1 MQPRVALSATKR
13 LMRPCMDKFL
23 ALNTLLEVADAGGF
37 SKAAQR
43 LGVATSSV
51 TRLMDS
57 LEASLG
63 TALLTRTP
71 RKVSLTDAGIAYV
84 EQVGKVL
91 DDLAEADESVF
102 DSGASPVGSLR
113 ISVPS
118 TYSRLRLAPHL
129 AAFVADN
136 PRVFLDVVVADRFA
150 DLALDRIDVAI
161 RIGLPDR
168 DANLIVRKLANNLR
182 YVVASHDYLERNGT
196 PQTPQALE
204 AHECLRVAYGGGY
217 RTRQVWIF
225 RQENFEQRVEQRVE
239 VRGHLL
245 SSSLDILLEAAM
257 AGRGIALLPEWL
269 VGAEI
274 RAGRLMRLLE
284 NFDASPHQGD
294 AVVYAAY
301 LPNRR
306 HSSKVRA
313 LVQFLEARLH
323 TSPEG

>member
-1 MQPRVALSATKR
+1 
-13 LMRPCMDKFL
+13 MDKLL

-57 LEASLG
+57 LEVSLG

-129 AAFVADN
+129 AAFLSEN
-136 PRVFLDVVVADRFA
+136 PRVFLDVVVADHFV

-182 YVVASHDYLERNGT
+182 YVVASHDYLARSGT

-217 RTRQVWIF
+217 RTRQVWTF
-225 RQENFEQRVEQRVE
+225 RRDSVDERVE

-245 SSSLDILLEAAM
+245 SNSLDLLLEAVI
-257 AGRGIALLPEWL
+257 AGRGVALLPEWL

-284 NFDASPHQGD
+284 TFDASPHQGD

-306 HSSKVRA
+306 HSSKVRS
-313 LVQFLEARLH
+313 LLQFLEARLH
-323 TSPEG
+323 LSPEG

>member
-1 MQPRVALSATKR
+1 
-13 LMRPCMDKFL
+13 MDKLL
-23 ALNTLLEVADAGGF
+23 ALTTLLEVADAGGF

-51 TRLMDS
+51 TRLMDA
-57 LEASLG
+57 LEVSLG
-63 TALLTRTP
+63 TALLTRMP

-129 AAFVADN
+129 AAFLSEN
-136 PRVFLDVVVADRFA
+136 PRLFLDVVVADHFV

-168 DANLIVRKLANNLR
+168 DANLIARKLENNQR
-182 YVVASHDYLERNGT
+182 YIVASHDYLARCGT
-196 PQTPQALE
+196 PQTPQALD

-217 RTRQVWIF
+217 RTRQVWTF
-225 RQENFEQRVEQRVE
+225 RRDSVEQRVE

-245 SSSLDILLEAAM
+245 SNSLDLLLEAVI

-269 VGAEI
+269 VGAEV
-274 RAGRLMRLLE
+274 RAGRLMRLFE

-306 HSSKVRA
+306 HSSKVRS

>member
-1 MQPRVALSATKR
+1 
-13 LMRPCMDKFL
+13 MDKLL
-23 ALNTLLEVADAGGF
+23 ALTTLLEVADAGGF

-84 EQVGKVL
+84 EQVSKVL

-113 ISVPS
+113 IAVPS
-118 TYSRLRLAPHL
+118 TYSRLQLAPHL
-129 AAFVADN
+129 AAFMSDN
-136 PRVFLDVVVADRFA
+136 PRVFLDVVVADHFA
-150 DLALDRIDVAI
+150 DLALERIDVAI

-168 DANLIVRKLANNLR
+168 DANLIVRKLADNPR
-182 YVVASHDYLERNGT
+182 CVVASHDYLERSGT

-204 AHECLRVAYGGGY
+204 AHECVRFAYGGGH
-217 RTRQVWIF
+217 RTRQVWTF
-225 RQENFEQRVEQRVE
+225 RAEAAEERVE

-245 SSSLDILLEAAM
+245 SNNLDMLLEAVM
-257 AGRGIALLPEWL
+257 AGRGIALLPEWQ
-269 VGAEI
+269 VAAEI
-274 RAGRLMRLLE
+274 RAGRLMRLFE
-284 NFDASPHQGD
+284 SFDASPQNGD

-313 LVQFLEARLH
+313 LVQFLEARLKI
-323 TSPEG
+323 SLEG

>member
-1 MQPRVALSATKR
+1 
-13 LMRPCMDKFL
+13 MDKFL
-23 ALNTLLEVADAGGF
+23 AVKTLLEVADAGGF

-57 LEASLG
+57 LEAALG

-84 EQVGKVL
+84 EQVSKVL

-102 DSGASPVGSLR
+102 DSGASPVGALR

-129 AAFVADN
+129 AAFLLDN
-136 PRVFLDVVVADRFA
+136 PRVYLDVVVADHFV
-150 DLALDRIDVAI
+150 DLALERIDVAI
-161 RIGLPDR
+161 RIGLADR
-168 DANLIVRKLANNLR
+168 DANLIVRKLADNPR

-196 PQTPQALE
+196 PRMPVELAD
-204 AHECLRVAYGGGY
+204 HECLRFAYGGGY
-217 RTRQVWIF
+217 RTRQVW
-225 RQENFEQRVEQRVE
+225 NFQREGDEQRVD

-245 SSSLDILLEAAM
+245 SNNLDILLEAVM
-257 AGRGIALLPEWL
+257 AGRGIALLPEWH
-269 VGAEI
+269 VAADI
-274 RAGRLMRLLE
+274 RAGRLMRLCE
-284 NFDASPHQGD
+284 QFDASPHAGD

-306 HSSKVRA
+306 QSSKVRA
-313 LVQFLEARLH
+313 LVQFLETRLRA
-323 TSPEG
+323 TFEG

>member
-1 MQPRVALSATKR
+1 
-13 LMRPCMDKFL
+13 MDKLL

-57 LEASLG
+57 LETSLG

-84 EQVGKVL
+84 EQVSKVL

-102 DSGASPVGSLR
+102 DSGASPVGALR
-113 ISVPS
+113 IAVPS

-129 AAFVADN
+129 AAFLSDN
-136 PRVFLDVVVADRFA
+136 PRVFLDVVVADHFA

-161 RIGLPDR
+161 RIGLPNR
-168 DANLIVRKLANNLR
+168 DANLIVRKLADNPR
-182 YVVASHDYLERNGT
+182 YVVASHDYLERSGT
-196 PQTPQALE
+196 PQTPQALN

-217 RTRQVWIF
+217 RTRQIWTF
-225 RQENFEQRVEQRVE
+225 RREAAEEQAEARVE

-245 SSSLDILLEAAM
+245 SNSLDILLEAVL
-257 AGRGIALLPEWL
+257 AGRGVALLPEWL
-269 VGAEI
+269 VAAEI
-274 RAGRLMRLLE
+274 RAGRLMRLFE
-284 NFDASPHQGD
+284 NFDASPHSGD
-294 AVVYAAY
+294 ATVYAAY

-313 LVQFLEARLH
+313 LIQFLEARLH
-323 TSPEG
+323 TSQEG

>member
-1 MQPRVALSATKR
+1 
-13 LMRPCMDKFL
+13 MDKLL

-57 LEASLG
+57 LEVSLG

-129 AAFVADN
+129 AAFLSEN
-136 PRVFLDVVVADRFA
+136 PRVFLDVVVADHFV

-161 RIGLPDR
+161 RIGMPDR

-182 YVVASHDYLERNGT
+182 YVVASHDYLERSGT

-217 RTRQVWIF
+217 RNRQIWTF
-225 RQENFEQRVEQRVE
+225 HRDSGEQRVE

-245 SSSLDILLEAAM
+245 SNSLDLLLEAVM
-257 AGRGIALLPEWL
+257 AGRGVALLPEWL
-269 VGAEI
+269 VSDEI

-284 NFDASPHQGD
+284 TFDASPHQGD

-306 HSSKVRA
+306 HSSKVRS
-313 LVQFLEARLH
+313 LLQFLETRLH

>member
-1 MQPRVALSATKR
+1 
-13 LMRPCMDKFL
+13 MDKFL
-23 ALNTLLEVADAGGF
+23 AVKTLLEVADAGGF

-84 EQVGKVL
+84 EQVAKVL

-102 DSGASPVGSLR
+102 DSGASPVGALR

-129 AAFVADN
+129 AAFLSDN
-136 PRVFLDVVVADRFA
+136 PRVFLDVVVADHFA

-161 RIGLPDR
+161 RIGLVDR
-168 DANLIVRKLANNLR
+168 DANLIVKKLADNPR

-196 PQTPQALE
+196 PSTPQELGG
-204 AHECLRVAYGGGY
+204 HECLRFAYGGSY
-217 RTRQVWIF
+217 RSHQVWTF
-225 RQENFEQRVEQRVE
+225 LREDAQLRVDI
-239 VRGHLL
+239 RGHLL
-245 SSSLDILLEAAM
+245 SNNLDILLESVI
-257 AGRGIALLPEWL
+257 AGRGIALLPEWQ
-269 VGAEI
+269 VAPEI
-274 RAGRLMRLLE
+274 RAGRLMRMFDD
-284 NFDASPHQGD
+284 FDANPHQGD

-313 LVQFLEARLH
+313 FVQFLEARLH
-323 TSPEG
+323 ASLEG

>member
-1 MQPRVALSATKR
+1 
-13 LMRPCMDKFL
+13 MDKLL
-23 ALNTLLEVADAGGF
+23 ALTTLLEVADAGGF

-102 DSGASPVGSLR
+102 DSGASPVGALR

-129 AAFVADN
+129 AAFLCAN
-136 PRVFLDVVVADRFA
+136 PRVFLDVVVADHFS

-168 DANLIVRKLANNLR
+168 DANLIVRKLTDNPR
-182 YVVASHDYLERNGT
+182 YVVASHDYLARCGT
-196 PQTPQALE
+196 PPTPGAL
-204 AHECLRVAYGGGY
+204 ASHECLRIAYGGGY
-217 RTRQVWIF
+217 RSRQVWTF
-225 RQENFEQRVEQRVE
+225 RRESVEGRVEERVE

-245 SSSLDILLEAAM
+245 SNSLDILHEAVL
-257 AGRGIALLPEWL
+257 AGRGVALLPEWL
-269 VGAEI
+269 VGDEI
-274 RAGRLMRLLE
+274 RAGRLMRLFE

-294 AVVYAAY
+294 AIVYAAY

-313 LVQFLEARLH
+313 LVQFLEARLQMAL
-323 TSPEG
+323 EG